1 MLKRIVS
8 GAVFVLL
15 IVGFFLLRAIDPAFF
30 EILILAVAAIG
41 TYEMLRAFGNKITTL
56 QKVVAMV
63 YACASVPVCWFF
75 GFGVS
80 AFLFIAL
87 AMVQLSLAVI
97 FHEKVT
103 LEGAGLALLSSA
115 YPSFI
120 LITMTGVNALSEY
133 SFAALLLIFVIS
145 PFADTFAYFI
155 VSALKGP
162 KLCPKISPNKT
173 VSGAIGGVVG
183 GVIGAVAVYLILGVA
198 LSRPVPPWW
207 FFVVIGAVGSVVT
220 EFGDLV
226 ESIIKRKIGIKDMGN
241 IMPGHGGV
249 MDRIDGMIFI
259 SPIVFVCFRLLLL
272 F

>member
-15 IVGFFLLRAIDPAFF
+15 IVGFFFLRAIDPAFF
-30 EILILAVAAIG
+30 EILILAFAAIG

-63 YACASVPVCWFF
+63 Y
-75 GFGVS
+75 
-80 AFLFIAL
+80 
-87 AMVQLSLAVI
+87 
-97 FHEKVT
+97 
-103 LEGAGLALLSSA
+103 AGLALLSSA

-133 SFAALLLIFVIS
+133 SFAALLLVFVIS

-155 VSALKGP
+155 GSALKGP